1 MVEEENKETE
11 DMIEKDQ
18 LVAVLDELKPAEA
31 AATSSSSINEQRI
44 LDCKKKRGQMVW
56 PIFYK
61 VEPSDVFDQKNR
73 YAEAMAKHEE
83 RFKSEME
90 RVKGWRSAL
99 KEVANLS
106 RWTFKTGYEYKFI
119 MEIIEEASTKLHR
132 ERLYIVG
139 TLQMH
144 DLIQHMGR
152 EVVWEKAPLEL
163 GKRSRLWYHE
173 DALRVLIENSGTD
186 KIEGIMLDLPQ
197 REEIQWSG
205 TAFEKMNNLRILI
218 VRNASFSTSPKHL
231 PNNLRLLDWEEYP
244 SEFLPQGFYTRK
256 VVMLKLCANRLKLAK
271 PFQKF
276 EKLTHIDF
284 SSSQLITQIPDMSGV
299 PNITEL
305 IFSNYN
311 NHLVSLPE
319 SIKRLDGLDE
329 LLVKNCKKL
338 REISGIP
345 PNLQIINAENCPSL
359 TSHSVNVIWLQAKE
373 VEYLTVRMPR
383 TPIPN
388 WFDHHCKGGILCF
401 RARGKL
407 PQVAFALVLSKSGN
421 VKSSHG
427 TAVRIECHNDGRKI
441 SDRQY
446 TSNNNEDCVF
456 LMKLDNDFGKFR
468 NNLDWNFV
476 EIKCRSLSS
485 NYKIS
490 ECGVYVYKQ
499 DINMEDI
506 QFEDS
511 KNDAELELDE
521 LMEKNDEAKSKK
533 TLKQLVNIS
542 LVLLCIFVAWLVM
555 VLRRGL

>member
-1 MVEEENKETE
+1 MVEEEKKEIE

-31 AATSSSSINEQRI
+31 AATSSSSINEQR
-44 LDCKKKRGQMVW
+44 
-56 PIFYK
+56 
-61 VEPSDVFDQKNR
+61 
-73 YAEAMAKHEE
+73 
-83 RFKSEME
+83 FKSEME
-90 RVKGWRSAL
+90 KVKRWRSAL
-99 KEVANLS
+99 EEVANFS
-106 RWTFKTGYEYKFI
+106 GWTFKTGYEYTFI
-119 MEIIEEASTKLHR
+119 TEIIEEASTKLHH

-139 TLQMH
+139 TLQMD

-152 EVVWEKAPLEL
+152 EVVREKAPSEL

-173 DALRVLIENSGTD
+173 DVLRVLIENSGTD

-218 VRNASFSTSPKHL
+218 VRNASFSTGPKHL

-244 SEFLPQGFYTRK
+244 SEFLPQGLYTRQ
-256 VVMLKLCANRLKLAK
+256 VIVLKLCANRLKLAK
-271 PFQKF
+271 QFQKF

-284 SSSQLITQIPDMSGV
+284 SNSQFITQIPNMSEV
-299 PNITEL
+299 PNMTEL
-305 IFSNYN
+305 ILSNYN

-319 SIKRLDGLDE
+319 SIKGLDGLEE

-359 TSHSVNVIWLQAKE
+359 TSHSVNVIWLLAQKE
-373 VEYLTVRMPR
+373 VEHLIVKMPK

-388 WFDHHCKGGILCF
+388 WFDHHCKGGILSF

-427 TAVRIECHNDGRKI
+427 SVVGIECYNDGRKI
-441 SDRQY
+441 SVRQY
-446 TSNNNEDCVF
+446 TCNDNEGCVL
-456 LMKLDNDFGKFR
+456 LMKLDNDVGKFR

-485 NYKIS
+485 YYKIH
-490 ECGVYVYKQ
+490 ECGVYVNKQ

-506 QFEDS
+506 QFEES
-511 KNDAELELDE
+511 KNDAELETDE
-521 LMEKNDEAKSKK
+521 LMEKNNQGKSKK
-533 TLKQLVNIS
+533 TFKQLVNIS
-542 LVLLCIFVAWLVM
+542 LVLLCIFIACLVM
-555 VLRRGL
+555 VLPRGL

>member
-197 REEIQWSG
+197 REEIQWS
-205 TAFEKMNNLRILI
+205 
-218 VRNASFSTSPKHL
+218 
-231 PNNLRLLDWEEYP
+231 D
-244 SEFLPQGFYTRK
+244 
-256 VVMLKLCANRLKLAK
+256 
-271 PFQKF
+271 
-276 EKLTHIDF
+276 
-284 SSSQLITQIPDMSGV
+284 
-299 PNITEL
+299 
-305 IFSNYN
+305 N